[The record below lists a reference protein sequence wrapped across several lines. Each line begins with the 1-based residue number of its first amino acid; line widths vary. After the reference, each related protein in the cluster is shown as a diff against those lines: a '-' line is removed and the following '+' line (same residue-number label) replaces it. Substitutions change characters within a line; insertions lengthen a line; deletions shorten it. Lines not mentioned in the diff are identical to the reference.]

1 MDELHLDD
9 HAGDELSPRAGF
21 RDSLRRE
28 LEAEWPGVRPVHR
41 RWQVWAGAA
50 AAVAVT
56 AGVVVAVDGKD
67 AARIS
72 PATTLSA
79 PSTSA
84 APSPTTTLADDELAA
99 AVDGRTWRV
108 WSIDGARTSGT
119 ATFILGTDGTI
130 TGFDGCNSWGYN
142 FSGPERWRLEGST
155 LRMPEGAMVGS
166 TAVFCLTQGV
176 RPPLA
181 DGTVLQLDDAGQ
193 LTLTSPDGAHVAVA
207 TSTGTLDVGT
217 VQVPDDPGAPLVRE
231 VLWTAT
237 KGAGDTQLGWEDC
250 QECDPARP
258 WSPMVSAQGTIVIA
272 DSVNGRWVLVRDGD
286 AITVPIDGA
295 IVGQPVFA
303 DGFVFVALQP
313 ADRPEDVVVR
323 TYDPEEMVTVLEEVD
338 VPDVVYTVLT
348 IDGDRLLAGATK
360 VRGLSPYG
368 AGAAVDPH
376 FDSAPNTMHATW
388 NSARRLW
395 QFPSWA
401 VLPLP
406 LADGSVFVEAELGG
420 VPAFVRLFPDGT
432 TAAGTPAAGNMS
444 YNSQL
449 TADQR
454 GIVQL
459 ESDGTTMS
467 VVRYALPHPTATPIA
482 LDIESGAILGFAPG
496 PQRADDVVAA
506 VDQALGNP
514 VDDTGWLAV
523 SDQYACSGATQERVV
538 RWNGLGATFVRHD
551 GWEVLA
557 EWSLGE
563 GVLTSDGIGLG
574 STLDDV
580 RRAWLDRVSVDDTGG
595 AIMTIKWDVVHLP
608 MTFTADAAT
617 DLRVSYRLCS

>member
-1 MDELHLDD
+1 M
-9 HAGDELSPRAGF
+9 A
-21 RDSLRRE
+21 SL
-28 LEAEWPGVRPVHR
+28 
-41 RWQVWAGAA
+41 
-50 AAVAVT
+50 
-56 AGVVVAVDGKD
+56 
-67 AARIS
+67 
-72 PATTLSA
+72 
-79 PSTSA
+79 
-84 APSPTTTLADDELAA
+84 
-99 AVDGRTWRV
+99 
-108 WSIDGARTSGT
+108 
-119 ATFILGTDGTI
+119 
-130 TGFDGCNSWGYN
+130 
-142 FSGPERWRLEGST
+142 
-155 LRMPEGAMVGS
+155 
-166 TAVFCLTQGV
+166 
-176 RPPLA
+176 
-181 DGTVLQLDDAGQ
+181 
-193 LTLTSPDGAHVAVA
+193 
-207 TSTGTLDVGT
+207 
-217 VQVPDDPGAPLVRE
+217 
-231 VLWTAT
+231 
-237 KGAGDTQLGWEDC
+237 
-250 QECDPARP
+250 
-258 WSPMVSAQGTIVIA
+258 
-272 DSVNGRWVLVRDGD
+272 
-286 AITVPIDGA
+286 
-295 IVGQPVFA
+295 
-303 DGFVFVALQP
+303 FVALQP
-313 ADRPEDVVVR
+313 TDRPEDVVVR

-595 AIMTIKWDVVHLP
+595 AIMTIKWDVVLLA